1 MIKGLKLLLKP
12 CSVFRQRIFCFSN
25 FLATE
30 SLSEWCVSHFGHA
43 AFPGD
48 FPRALILQ
56 ELVFI
61 LAAPWNMSMWEK
73 RGVGICGAL
82 AGLETIWI
90 CNNFQV
96 SNTDL
101 SMLESL
107 LLPPQQEGRHLSNL
121 RFLFSY
127 FSLSVLIDMLIWN
140 RNSYCA
146 FLFFP
151 SVSLCCAGLSLVWSN
166 RCKIV
171 HPARQILF
179 VCRIRAKSQTLL
191 FSQDSY
197 SRRKNDIS
205 ICSNLCYASM
215 ALFWDLRAL
224 SLCICGMLEV
234 ARFGMKGGAGVVVC
248 SKGACRYVVTVGL
261 LKDLK

>member
-12 CSVFRQRIFCFSN
+12 CSVSRQRIFCFSS

-48 FPRALILQ
+48 LPRALILQ

-61 LAAPWNMSMWEK
+61 LAAPWNMSMREK
-73 RGVGICGAL
+73 RGVGIRGAL

-107 LLPPQQEGRHLSNL
+107 LPPPQHEDRHLSNL
-121 RFLFSY
+121 LFSFSY

-140 RNSYCA
+140 RNSYCT
-146 FLFFP
+146 FLFSP
-151 SVSLCCAGLSLVWSN
+151 SVSLCCAGLSLVRSN

-179 VCRIRAKSQTLL
+179 VCCIRAKSQTLIQSGQL
-191 FSQDSY
+191 
-197 SRRKNDIS
+197 
-205 ICSNLCYASM
+205 
-215 ALFWDLRAL
+215 
-224 SLCICGMLEV
+224 
-234 ARFGMKGGAGVVVC
+234 
-248 SKGACRYVVTVGL
+248 
-261 LKDLK
+261 